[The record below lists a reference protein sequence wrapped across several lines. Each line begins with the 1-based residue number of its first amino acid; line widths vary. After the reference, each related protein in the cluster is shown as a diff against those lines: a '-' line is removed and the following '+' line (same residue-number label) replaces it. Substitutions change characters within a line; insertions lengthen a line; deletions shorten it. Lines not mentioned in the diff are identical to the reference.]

1 MAHLLPADHWAG
13 HLVGAAVA
21 GSEAAAVAGTKGAV
35 ASVGTGA
42 MMAEASGAG
51 AGMPASSA
59 STSLSAFAVVPSR
72 LSGKFVVTS
81 GSLMKGRV
89 MGNMGSTDVETD
101 MMGSPPGSGAISVMT
116 GVSFF
121 FSLSASLFMSSSAW
135 KMEQDAS
142 MLMPK
147 LRARL
152 GRKRQVMCVT
162 LSVFALF
169 SIRKCRL
176 FQRMEKLSDKSL
188 FLFGVFAQVT

>member
-1 MAHLLPADHWAG
+1 MAHLLSADHGRHHLAG
-13 HLVGAAVA
+13 VAVA
-21 GSEAAAVAGTKGAV
+21 GAGISGAV
-35 ASVGTGA
+35 ASVGTGG

-72 LSGKFVVTS
+72 LSGKLVVTS

-89 MGNMGSTDVETD
+89 IGNMGSTDVETD
-101 MMGSPPGSGAISVMT
+101 MTGSPPGRGAISVMM
-116 GVSFF
+116 GVSFL
-121 FSLSASLFMSSSAW
+121 FSLSTSFFSPSSAW
-135 KMEQDAS
+135 KREQDAS

-152 GRKRQVMCVT
+152 GRKRQVMRVT
-162 LSVFALF
+162 LSLFALF

-176 FQRMEKLSDKSL
+176 IYRMEKLSGKRL
-188 FLFGVFAQVT
+188 FLFGAFAQVT